1 MEVVSNQDLQL
12 AMRYLLQTVAQE
24 PHTEQTIRI
33 ILRTTQ
39 SLLDCDAIGFSFFS
53 EPSLRIVYGSG
64 SDRLSE
70 DLLRQLAS
78 ELSNSLHLNPPLPP
92 KTTPHFHSLIATPI
106 YVDEE
111 LVAIF
116 WLGAHRRLRA
126 LCQLSDDLLTVK
138 RYLLL
143 VANNLH
149 REARHRRLELS
160 QTDFIGLLA
169 HDLRSPLTAMHG
181 FANLLENES
190 LSEQQL
196 HYLSKIQAGIQ
207 QITELTEGI
216 QDAVRYDPN
225 DEGFRF
231 TRRPIDLRLL
241 AEKCVQH
248 FHQVAR
254 DAGLNL
260 RLQARQQLPLVNAN
274 SRMISRALNNLLEN
288 AIKYTPR
295 GGNIAVHLRSESD
308 QLIIA
313 VQDDGY
319 GIRRE
324 HQRDLFERYVRVSRE
339 EHRRIRGNG
348 LGLYIVRSICE
359 HHGGSASV
367 RSSEGV
373 GSTFSINLPL
383 IGENLVPQT
392 A

>member
-39 SLLDCDAIGFSFFS
+39 SLLDCDAIGFSFFP
-53 EPSLRIVYGSG
+53 EPSLRVVYGSG
-64 SDRLSE
+64 SDRLPE

-92 KTTPHFHSLIATPI
+92 TTTPHFHSLIATPI

-126 LCQLSDDLLTVK
+126 LCQLSDDLLTIK

-181 FANLLENES
+181 FANLLENGN
-190 LSEQQL
+190 LTEQQL

-216 QDAVRYDPN
+216 QDAVRYDPS

-241 AEKCVQH
+241 AEKCVRH

-260 RLQARQQLPLVNAN
+260 RLQASQHLPLVNAN

-308 QLIIA
+308 QIIIA

-324 HQRDLFERYVRVSRE
+324 HQIDLFERYVRVSRE

-383 IGENLVPQT
+383 RGENLVPQT

>member
-1 MEVVSNQDLQL
+1 
-12 AMRYLLQTVAQE
+12 MRYLLQTIAQE

-39 SLLDCDAIGFSFFS
+39 SLLDCDAIGFSFFP
-53 EPSLRIVYGSG
+53 EPSLRVVYGSA
-64 SDRLSE
+64 SDRLPE
-70 DLLRQLAS
+70 NLLSHLAS

-92 KTTPHFHSLIATPI
+92 TSTPHFHTFIATPV

-116 WLGAHRRLRA
+116 WLGAHRRLRE
-126 LCQLSDDLLTVK
+126 LCQLSDDLLTIK

-149 REARHRRLELS
+149 REARHKRLELS

-181 FANLLENES
+181 FANLLENGS
-190 LSEQQL
+190 LTEQQQ

-231 TRRPIDLRLL
+231 TRRPIDLRQL
-241 AEKCVQH
+241 AEKCVLH

-260 RLQARQQLPLVNAN
+260 RLQARQRLPLVNAN

-295 GGNIAVHLRSESD
+295 GGNIAVHLRSEFD
-308 QLIIA
+308 QIIIA

-324 HQRDLFERYVRVSRE
+324 HQRDLFERYVRVPRE

-359 HHGGSASV
+359 HHGGSVSV

-373 GSTFSINLPL
+373 GSTFSIHLPL
-383 IGENLVPQT
+383 RGENLVPQT

>member
-1 MEVVSNQDLQL
+1 
-12 AMRYLLQTVAQE
+12 MRYLLQTVAQE
-24 PHTEQTIRI
+24 PHSEQTIRI

-39 SLLDCDAIGFSFFS
+39 SLLDCDAIGFSFFP
-53 EPSLRIVYGSG
+53 EPSLRVVYGASA
-64 SDRLSE
+64 DRLPE
-70 DLLRQLAS
+70 DLLRQLAA
-78 ELSNSLHLNPPLPP
+78 ELSNNLHLNPPLPAP
-92 KTTPHFHSLIATPI
+92 GHPHFHSLIATPI
-106 YVDEE
+106 QVKDE

-116 WLGAHRRLRA
+116 WLGAHQRLRA
-126 LCQLSDDLLTVK
+126 LCSLSDDLLTIK

-149 REARHRRLELS
+149 REARHHRLELS

-169 HDLRSPLTAMHG
+169 HDLRSPLTAMLG
-181 FANLLENES
+181 FANLLENGP
-190 LSEQQL
+190 LTEQQL
-196 HYLSKIQAGIQ
+196 HYLGKIQTGIN

-216 QDAVRYDPN
+216 QDAVRYDPS

-231 TRRPIDLRLL
+231 TRRPLDFRQL
-241 AEKCVQH
+241 AEKCVQQ
-248 FHQVAR
+248 FRQAAR

-274 SRMISRALNNLLEN
+274 SRMIARALNNLLEN
-288 AIKYTPR
+288 AIKYTPC
-295 GGNIAVHLRSESD
+295 GGNIAVHIRAD
-308 QLIIA
+308 QEQIVIA
-313 VQDDGY
+313 VQDDGF

-324 HQRDLFERYVRVSRE
+324 YQRDLFERYVRVHRE

-367 RSSEGV
+367 QSCEGV
-373 GSTFSINLPL
+373 GSTFSIMLPL
-383 IGENLVPQT
+383 RGENLVSHT

>member
-1 MEVVSNQDLQL
+1 LEAVSDQDLQL
-12 AMRYLLQTVAQE
+12 VMRYLLQTVAHE

-39 SLLDCDAIGFSFFS
+39 SLLECDAIGFSFFP
-53 EPSLRIVYGSG
+53 EPSMRVVYGSG
-64 SDRLSE
+64 ADRLAE
-70 DLLRQLAS
+70 DLLRQMAA
-78 ELSNSLHLNPPLPP
+78 ELSNSLHLNPPLPSSSRAQ
-92 KTTPHFHSLIATPI
+92 FHSLIMTPI
-106 YVDEE
+106 LVDDEA
-111 LVAIF
+111 VALF

-126 LCQLSDDLLTVK
+126 LCQLSDDLLTIK

-181 FANLLENES
+181 FANLLENGN
-190 LSEQQL
+190 LTEQQI
-196 HYLSKIQAGIQ
+196 HYLGKIQGGIQ

-231 TRRPIDLRLL
+231 TRRPLDLRMM

-248 FHQVAR
+248 FRQAAR

-295 GGNIAVHLRSESD
+295 GGNIAVHLRAEPD
-308 QLIIA
+308 QIIIA

-324 HQRDLFERYVRVSRE
+324 HQRDLFERYVRVPRD
-339 EHRRIRGNG
+339 EHRRVRGNG

-359 HHGGSASV
+359 HHGGQATV
-367 RSSEGV
+367 RSNEGL
-373 GSTFSINLPL
+373 GSTFSIILPL
-383 IGENLVPQT
+383 RGDNLVSQT